1 MRFFTLLVVLLISL
15 TACNFQSN
23 VQLNIDENNT
33 TVTVTLQESE
43 VQDLFT
49 TWLSSTSNPMLES
62 PGVDLRPGEVFVRG
76 IIVTERGDRVP
87 GSMSVYI
94 SASDGNLAIRIDN
107 VDFGTLTVQS
117 TEIDSINAR
126 IAEGLQRNA
135 SNNTSGA
142 QFTNVTIT
150 DTTLAFTVSTP
161 RRR

>member
-1 MRFFTLLVVLLISL
+1 MRLITLILALLVSL

-49 TWLSSTSNPMLES
+49 TWLSNSSNPMLES
-62 PGVDLRPGEVFVRG
+62 PGVDLRPGEIFVRG

-94 SASDGNLAIRIDN
+94 SASNGNLSVRIDN

-117 TEIDSINAR
+117 AEIDRINTR

-135 SNNTSGA
+135 TNNTSGA
-142 QFTNVTIT
+142 QFTDVSIT
-150 DTTLAFTVSTP
+150 DTTLAFTISTP